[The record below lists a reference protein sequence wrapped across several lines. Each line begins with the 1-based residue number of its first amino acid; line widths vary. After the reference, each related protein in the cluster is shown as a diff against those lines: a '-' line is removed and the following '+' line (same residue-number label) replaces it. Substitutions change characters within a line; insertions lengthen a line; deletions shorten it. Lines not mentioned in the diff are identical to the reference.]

1 MLQTRVLAG
10 IAAIAGVAV
19 AVTGVAVG
27 QDVIAQRKELMKQ
40 VGGATKTSSEMIKGD
55 KPYDAKAAEAAAT
68 TIAENWPKFV
78 KLFPASA
85 KTGGETTA
93 APKIWEDT
101 KDFEAKGAVMA
112 KAAHDAAQTAAKG
125 PEAFK
130 TSFGEVTKNCK
141 GCHEVYRIP
150 KK

>member
-1 MLQTRVLAG
+1 MLQTKVLAG

-19 AVTGVAVG
+19 AISGVAVG
-27 QDVIAQRKELMKQ
+27 QDVIAQRKALMKQ
-40 VGGATKTSSEMIKGD
+40 VGGATKTSTEMIKGE
-55 KPYDAKAAEAAAT
+55 KPYDAKAAEGAAT
-68 TIAENWPKFV
+68 TIAQNWGQFV
-78 KLFPASA
+78 KLFPATA

-101 KDFEAKGAVMA
+101 QGFEAKGAVLA
-112 KAAHDAAQTAAKG
+112 KAAQDASQAAAKG

-130 TSFGEVTKNCK
+130 TSFGEVTKLCK

>member
-1 MLQTRVLAG
+1 MLQTKVLAG

-19 AVTGVAVG
+19 AISGVAVG
-27 QDVIAQRKELMKQ
+27 QDVIAQRKALMKQ
-40 VGGATKTSSEMIKGD
+40 VGGATKTSTEMIKGD
-55 KPYDAKAAEAAAT
+55 KPYDAKAAEGAAT
-68 TIAENWPKFV
+68 TIAQNWGTFV
-78 KLFPASA
+78 KLFPATA

-101 KDFEAKGAVMA
+101 QGFEAKGAVLA
-112 KAAHDAAQTAAKG
+112 KAAQDASQAAAKG
-125 PEAFK
+125 PEVFK
-130 TSFGEVTKNCK
+130 ASFGEVTKLCK

>member
-1 MLQTRVLAG
+1 MLKTRVLAG
-10 IAAIAGVAV
+10 VAVIASAAV

-55 KPYDAKAAEAAAT
+55 KAYDAKAAEAAAT
-68 TIAENWPKFV
+68 TIAQNWSKFV
-78 KLFPASA
+78 TLFPASA

-112 KAAHDAAQTAAKG
+112 KAAQGAAQAAAKG

>member
-1 MLQTRVLAG
+1 MLKTRVLAG
-10 IAAIAGVAV
+10 VGAV
-19 AVTGVAVG
+19 AGIAMAITGVAVG

-40 VGGATKTSSEMIKGD
+40 VGGATKTSSDMIKGD

-68 TIAENWPKFV
+68 TIAQNWGQFV
-78 KLFPASA
+78 KLFPENA

-112 KAAHDAAQTAAKG
+112 MAAQEAAKSAANG
-125 PEAFK
+125 AEAFK
-130 TSFGEVTKNCK
+130 TSFSEVTKNCK
-141 GCHEVYRIP
+141 GCHEAYRIP

>member
-1 MLQTRVLAG
+1 MLQTKVLAG

-19 AVTGVAVG
+19 AISGVAVG
-27 QDVIAQRKELMKQ
+27 QDVIAQRKALMKQ
-40 VGGATKTSSEMIKGD
+40 VGGATKTSTEMIKGE
-55 KPYDAKAAEAAAT
+55 KPYDAKAAEGAAT
-68 TIAENWPKFV
+68 TIAQNWGQFV
-78 KLFPASA
+78 KLFPATA

-101 KDFEAKGAVMA
+101 QGFESKGAVLA
-112 KAAHDAAQTAAKG
+112 KAAQDASQAAAKG

-130 TSFGEVTKNCK
+130 TSFGEVTKLCK

>member
-1 MLQTRVLAG
+1 MLQTKVLAG

-19 AVTGVAVG
+19 AISGVAVG
-27 QDVIAQRKELMKQ
+27 QDVIAQRKALMKQ
-40 VGGATKTSSEMIKGD
+40 VGGATKTSTEMIKGD
-55 KPYDAKAAEAAAT
+55 KPYDAKAAEGAAT
-68 TIAENWPKFV
+68 TIAQNWGTFV
-78 KLFPASA
+78 KLFPATA

-101 KDFEAKGAVMA
+101 QGFEAKGAVLA
-112 KAAHDAAQTAAKG
+112 KAAQAASQAAAKG

-130 TSFGEVTKNCK
+130 TSFGEVTKLCK

>member
-1 MLQTRVLAG
+1 M
-10 IAAIAGVAV
+10 
-19 AVTGVAVG
+19 
-27 QDVIAQRKELMKQ
+27 
-40 VGGATKTSSEMIKGD
+40 
-55 KPYDAKAAEAAAT
+55 
-68 TIAENWPKFV
+68 
-78 KLFPASA
+78 KLFPATA

-101 KDFEAKGAVMA
+101 QGFESKGAVLA
-112 KAAHDAAQTAAKG
+112 KAAQDASQAAAKG

-130 TSFGEVTKNCK
+130 TSFGEVTKLCK

>member
-1 MLQTRVLAG
+1 MLQTKVLAG

-19 AVTGVAVG
+19 AISGVAVG
-27 QDVIAQRKELMKQ
+27 QDVIAQRKALMKQ
-40 VGGATKTSSEMIKGD
+40 VGGATKTSTEMIKGD
-55 KPYDAKAAEAAAT
+55 MPYDAKAAEGAAT
-68 TIAENWPKFV
+68 TIAQNWGTFV
-78 KLFPASA
+78 KLFPATA

-101 KDFEAKGAVMA
+101 QGFEAKGAVLA
-112 KAAHDAAQTAAKG
+112 KAAQAASQAAAKG

-130 TSFGEVTKNCK
+130 TSFGEVTKLCK

>member
-1 MLQTRVLAG
+1 MLQTKVLAG

-40 VGGATKTSSEMIKGD
+40 VGGATKTSTEMIKGE
-55 KPYDAKAAEAAAT
+55 KPYDAKAAETAAT
-68 TIAENWPKFV
+68 TIAQNWPQFV
-78 KLFPASA
+78 KLFPENA

-112 KAAHDAAQTAAKG
+112 KAAQEAAKSAANG
-125 PEAFK
+125 AEAFK

-141 GCHEVYRIP
+141 GCHEAYRIP

>member
-1 MLQTRVLAG
+1 MSKTKVLAG
-10 IAAIAGVAV
+10 VALMAGVAV
-19 AVTGVAVG
+19 GVTSVAVG

-68 TIAENWPKFV
+68 TIAQNWGKFV
-78 KLFPASA
+78 TLFPATA

-101 KDFEAKGAVMA
+101 KDFETKGAVLA
-112 KAAHDAAQTAAKG
+112 KTAQEATQAAAKG

-130 TSFGEVTKNCK
+130 TAFGEVTKTCK
-141 GCHEVYRIP
+141 GCHEVYRVQ

>member
-1 MLQTRVLAG
+1 MLQTKVLAG

-19 AVTGVAVG
+19 AISGVAVG
-27 QDVIAQRKELMKQ
+27 QDVIAQRKALMKQ
-40 VGGATKTSSEMIKGD
+40 VGGATKTSSEMIKGE
-55 KPYDAKAAEAAAT
+55 KPYDAKAAEGAAT
-68 TIAENWPKFV
+68 TIAQNWGQFV
-78 KLFPASA
+78 KLFPATA

-101 KDFEAKGAVMA
+101 QGFEAKGAVLA
-112 KAAHDAAQTAAKG
+112 KAAQDASQAAAKG

-130 TSFGEVTKNCK
+130 TSFGEVTKLCK

>member
-1 MLQTRVLAG
+1 MLQTKVLAG

-19 AVTGVAVG
+19 AISGVAVG
-27 QDVIAQRKELMKQ
+27 QDVIAQRKALMKQ
-40 VGGATKTSSEMIKGD
+40 VGGATKTSTEMIKGD
-55 KPYDAKAAEAAAT
+55 KPYDAKAAEGAAT
-68 TIAENWPKFV
+68 TIAQNWGTFV
-78 KLFPASA
+78 KLFPATA

-101 KDFEAKGAVMA
+101 QGFEAKGAVLA
-112 KAAHDAAQTAAKG
+112 KAAQDASQAAAKG

-130 TSFGEVTKNCK
+130 TSFGEVTKLCK

>member
-1 MLQTRVLAG
+1 MLKTRVLAG
-10 IAAIAGVAV
+10 VAIIAGVAV
-19 AVTGVAVG
+19 AVSGIAVG

-40 VGGATKTSSEMIKGD
+40 VGGATKTSSDMIKGD

-68 TIAENWPKFV
+68 TIAQNWGTFV
-78 KLFPASA
+78 KLFPDNA

-101 KDFEAKGAVMA
+101 KDFEAKGAVLA
-112 KAAHDAAQTAAKG
+112 KAAQDAAHAAAKG

-141 GCHEVYRIP
+141 GCHEAYRIP

>member
-1 MLQTRVLAG
+1 MLKTKVLAG

-40 VGGATKTSSEMIKGD
+40 VGGATKTSSDMIKGD
-55 KPYDAKAAEAAAT
+55 KAYDPKAAEAAAT

-78 KLFPASA
+78 KLFPDNA

-112 KAAHDAAQTAAKG
+112 KAASEAAKSAANG
-125 PEAFK
+125 AEAFK

-141 GCHEVYRIP
+141 GCHETYRIP

>member
-1 MLQTRVLAG
+1 MLKTKVLAG
-10 IAAIAGVAV
+10 VGAV
-19 AVTGVAVG
+19 AGIAMAITGVAVG

-40 VGGATKTSSEMIKGD
+40 VGGATKTSSDMIKGD
-55 KPYDAKAAEAAAT
+55 KAYDPKAAETAAT
-68 TIAENWPKFV
+68 TIAENWTKFA
-78 KLFPASA
+78 KLFPENA

-112 KAAHDAAQTAAKG
+112 KAASEAAKSAANG
-125 PEAFK
+125 AEAFK
-130 TSFGEVTKNCK
+130 ASFGEVTKNCK
-141 GCHEVYRIP
+141 SCHDLYRIP

>member
-1 MLQTRVLAG
+1 MLQTKVLVG

-19 AVTGVAVG
+19 AISGVAVG
-27 QDVIAQRKELMKQ
+27 QDVIAQRKALMKQ
-40 VGGATKTSSEMIKGD
+40 VGGATKTSTEMIKGD
-55 KPYDAKAAEAAAT
+55 MPYDAKAAEGAAT
-68 TIAENWPKFV
+68 TIAQNWGTFV
-78 KLFPASA
+78 KLFPATA

-101 KDFEAKGAVMA
+101 QGFEAKGAVLA
-112 KAAHDAAQTAAKG
+112 KAAQAASQAAAKG

-130 TSFGEVTKNCK
+130 TSFGEVTKLCK